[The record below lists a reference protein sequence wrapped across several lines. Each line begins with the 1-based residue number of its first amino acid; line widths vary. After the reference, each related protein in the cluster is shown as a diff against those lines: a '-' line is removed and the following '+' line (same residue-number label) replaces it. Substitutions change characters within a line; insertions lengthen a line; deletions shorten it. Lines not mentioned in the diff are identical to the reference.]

1 MPVTIWSNSKVSD
14 ALPKTYHH
22 PIGPAAALEWMRII
36 GKVFRTQGASNQPS
50 NAYNIG
56 GRFFPEPRRF
66 LMYPLNS
73 RQM

>member
-1 MPVTIWSNSKVSD
+1 
-14 ALPKTYHH
+14 
-22 PIGPAAALEWMRII
+22 MRII